1 MEAVLSIGS
10 TFMDSIN
17 YGLKTFEKNN
27 SKKVQQAKKDQVTIK
42 NTLKILFN
50 LI

>member
-10 TFMDSIN
+10 TFMESIN

-27 SKKVQQAKKDQVTIK
+27 SKKFQQAKKSKLQ
-42 NTLKILFN
+42 LRIL
-50 LI
+50 